1 MRKERMMKK
10 KMSIT
15 DSSDSTKCRISL
27 LMRCIALRNTVGGAM
42 VELALVVPIFTTLL
56 VGAAEFARVAY
67 ASIEVS
73 NAARA
78 GVAYGSQS
86 SSTASDL
93 TGMQTAA
100 TNDGGNVSGL
110 SATASQFWACSSST
124 VPYVQLSS
132 PPTCTGTGNHLLNYV
147 QVTTTATVNPLVH
160 LPGLPATYTLR
171 GLAIMRVL

>member
-1 MRKERMMKK
+1 MTRKMTTKS
-10 KMSIT
+10 SI
-15 DSSDSTKCRISL
+15 SAKRRISL
-27 LMRCIALRNTVGGAM
+27 FMRYAALRDTTGAAL
-42 VELALVVPIFTTLL
+42 VELALVVPVFIALL
-56 VGAAEFARVAY
+56 LGAAELARLAY

-100 TNDGGNVSGL
+100 TNDGGNVTGL
-110 SATASQFWACSSST
+110 SATASQFWACSSSS

-147 QVTTTATVNPLVH
+147 QVTTTATVDPLVH
-160 LPGLPATYTLR
+160 LPGLPSTFTLR